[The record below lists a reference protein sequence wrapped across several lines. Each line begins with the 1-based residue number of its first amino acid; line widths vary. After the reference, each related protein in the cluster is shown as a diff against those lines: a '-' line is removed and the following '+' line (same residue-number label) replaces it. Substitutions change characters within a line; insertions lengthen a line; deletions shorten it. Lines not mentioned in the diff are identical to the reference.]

1 MNESNLVQK
10 FIWFSERAILLTI
23 ALATLFASASEIIR
37 IISVKEVNLSDLF
50 LLFIYAE
57 VLGMVAS
64 FYANNRIPVTLPLII
79 AMTALTRMIIQES
92 KDLNAINIIY
102 EAIEHIEKRL
112 SGLLE
117 PDLKEISLGSAEVQK
132 IFKVSKFGKIA
143 GSKVINGEIKS
154 KSKARI
160 IRDGVVV
167 YNGEIQSIFREKNQ
181 VKEVGTGLECGIS
194 IKDFIDFKEKDVIES
209 YLAEEIQRSI

>member
-102 EAIEHIEKRL
+102 EATGILIL
-112 SGLLE
+112 AISAYIMT
-117 PDLKEISLGSAEVQK
+117 LKDKISLK
-132 IFKVSKFGKIA
+132 KLLL
-143 GSKVINGEIKS
+143 
-154 KSKARI
+154 
-160 IRDGVVV
+160 
-167 YNGEIQSIFREKNQ
+167 REKIDESDIPDQLNQ
-181 VKEVGTGLECGIS
+181 LN
-194 IKDFIDFKEKDVIES
+194 F
-209 YLAEEIQRSI
+209 

>member
-1 MNESNLVQK
+1 MNEANLVQK

-37 IISVKEVNLSDLF
+37 VISVGEVNLSDLF

-102 EAIEHIEKRL
+102 EATGILIL
-112 SGLLE
+112 AISAYIMT
-117 PDLKEISLGSAEVQK
+117 LKDKISLKKLLLRDK
-132 IFKVSKFGKIA
+132 I
-143 GSKVINGEIKS
+143 
-154 KSKARI
+154 
-160 IRDGVVV
+160 D
-167 YNGEIQSIFREKNQ
+167 
-181 VKEVGTGLECGIS
+181 
-194 IKDFIDFKEKDVIES
+194 ES
-209 YLAEEIQRSI
+209 DIPD